1 MAGSTDPIII
11 IGAGMAGLACANWL
25 HRAERPVLLL
35 EASDAVGG
43 RVRTDVTPDGFRLDR
58 GFQIL
63 LTNYPEARRM
73 FNYGALNLKSFR
85 SGAIIRMT
93 DGRETTL
100 ENPLHAPWM
109 AFAALAS
116 PIGTAKDKLLLGKL
130 VAQLAGRSP
139 EQLLARTGLATIDY
153 LHHYGWSE
161 QIITN
166 FFKPFFGGVYL
177 DRELSTASNF
187 FEFVFQQFA
196 QGAATIPALGMQ
208 QLPEQLA
215 ARLPSGSIRL
225 DTPVAAVTKGG
236 RLVHLASGD
245 TLAAA
250 AVVLATDGPAAAR
263 LLGADLPAPGRP
275 VARPTTCTYF
285 ATAGAA
291 PSHGH
296 NILHLNAQPDALVH
310 NVAFPAET
318 GASVAPL
325 GQGLV
330 SVSTHGEHGL
340 SEEELTARLRTE
352 LATWFGPVAN
362 MWRHLRTYRIEQA
375 LPIYAAGQ
383 PVQQELRL
391 GDTLF
396 RCGDWVSYPSLN
408 AALGTGRQVAEMLL
422 NKDLG
427 QKKELGASNFSF

>member
-1 MAGSTDPIII
+1 
-11 IGAGMAGLACANWL
+11 
-25 HRAERPVLLL
+25 VLVL
-35 EASDAVGG
+35 EAADGVGG
-43 RVRTDVTPDGFRLDR
+43 RVRTDSTPDGFRLDR

-73 FNYGALNLKSFR
+73 FDYGALNLKSFR
-85 SGAIIRMT
+85 SGAVIRMA
-93 DGRETTL
+93 DGHETTL
-100 ENPLHAPWM
+100 ENPLHAPLM

-116 PIGTAKDKLLLGKL
+116 PIGTAKDKLLLVKL

-139 EQLLARTGLATIDY
+139 EQLLARPGTTTLAY
-153 LHHYGWSE
+153 LRDFGWSE
-161 QIITN
+161 QIIN
-166 FFKPFFGGVYL
+166 GFFKPFFGGVYL
-177 DRELSTASNF
+177 DRELDTASNF
-187 FEFVFQQFA
+187 FEFVFQQFV
-196 QGAATIPALGMQ
+196 QGAATVPALGMQ

-215 ARLPSGSIRL
+215 NRLPAGSVRL
-225 DTPVAAVTKGG
+225 NTPVAAVAEDGC
-236 RLVHLASGD
+236 LVHLASGE

-263 LLGADLPAPGRP
+263 LLGADLPVPASP
-275 VARPTTCTYF
+275 VARTTTCTYF

-291 PSHGH
+291 PSRGY
-296 NILHLNAQPDALVH
+296 NFLHLNAQPNSLVH
-310 NVAFPAET
+310 NLAFPGET
-318 GASVAPL
+318 GASVAPT
-325 GQGLV
+325 GQNLV

-352 LATWFGPVAN
+352 LAAWFGPVAN

-375 LPIYAAGQ
+375 LPIYGPGQ

-408 AALGTGRQVAEMLL
+408 AALSTGRQVAEMLL
-422 NKDLG
+422 A
-427 QKKELGASNFSF
+427 Q

>member
-1 MAGSTDPIII
+1 MS
-11 IGAGMAGLACANWL
+11 GLACATWL
-25 HRAERPVLLL
+25 HRAGRPVLLL
-35 EASDAVGG
+35 EAADGVGG

-73 FNYGALNLKSFR
+73 FDYGALNLKSFR
-85 SGAIIRMT
+85 SGAVVRLPN
-93 DGRETTL
+93 GEETTL
-100 ENPLHAPWM
+100 ENPLHAPMM

-116 PIGTAKDKLLLGKL
+116 PIGTTKDKLLLVKL
-130 VAQLAGRSP
+130 VAQLAGRSSQ
-139 EQLLARTGLATIDY
+139 QLLARPGISTLRY
-153 LHHYGWSE
+153 LREFGWSE
-161 QIITN
+161 QIITS

-177 DRELSTASNF
+177 DRELGTASNF
-187 FEFVFQQFA
+187 FEFVFQQFV

-215 ARLPSGSIRL
+215 ARLPTGAIRIN
-225 DTPVAAVTKGG
+225 TPVAAVAEGG
-236 RLVHLASGD
+236 RRVHLASGE

-263 LLGADLPAPGRP
+263 QLGRDLPAPAHP

-296 NILHLNAQPDALVH
+296 NFLHLNARPDSLVH
-310 NVAFPAET
+310 NVAFPSET
-318 GASVAPL
+318 GASVAPA
-325 GQGLV
+325 GQNLV
-330 SVSTHGEHGL
+330 SVSTHGEHAL
-340 SEEELTARLRTE
+340 SEDELTARLRTE
-352 LATWFGPVAN
+352 LAVWFGPVAN

-375 LPIYAAGQ
+375 LPVYAPGQ

-408 AALGTGRQVAEMLL
+408 AALGTGRQVAEMLI
-422 NKDLG
+422 G
-427 QKKELGASNFSF
+427 

>member
-1 MAGSTDPIII
+1 MSDVSSPIII
-11 IGAGMAGLACANWL
+11 IGAGMAGLACACWL
-25 HRAERPVLLL
+25 HRAGRPVLVL
-35 EASDAVGG
+35 EAADAVGG
-43 RVRTDVTPDGFRLDR
+43 RVRTDLTPDGFRLDR

-73 FNYGALNLKSFR
+73 FDYGALNLKSFR
-85 SGAIIRMT
+85 SGAVIRLA
-93 DGRETTL
+93 DGHETTL
-100 ENPLHAPWM
+100 ENPLQAPLM

-116 PIGTAKDKLLLGKL
+116 PVGTAKDKLLLAKL

-139 EQLLARTGLATIDY
+139 EQLLAKPGTTTLAY
-153 LHHYGWSE
+153 LRSFGWSE
-161 QIITN
+161 QIITR

-187 FEFVFQQFA
+187 FEFVFQQFV
-196 QGAATIPALGMQ
+196 QGAATMPALGMQ

-215 ARLPSGSIRL
+215 SRLPAGAIRL
-225 DTPVAAVTKGG
+225 NTPVAAVAEGG
-236 RLVHLASGD
+236 RLVHLASGE
-245 TLAAA
+245 TLTAA

-263 LLGADLPAPGRP
+263 LLGADLPAPASLA
-275 VARPTTCTYF
+275 ARPTTCTYF

-296 NILHLNAQPDALVH
+296 NLLHLNAQPNSLAH

-318 GASVAPL
+318 CPALAPV

-340 SEEELTARLRTE
+340 SEDELTDRLRPE
-352 LATWFGPVAN
+352 LAAWFGPVAN

-375 LPIYAAGQ
+375 LPVYTPGQ

-391 GDTLF
+391 SDTLF

-408 AALGTGRQVAEMLL
+408 AALGTGRQVAEMLAA
-422 NKDLG
+422 
-427 QKKELGASNFSF
+427 Q

>member
-1 MAGSTDPIII
+1 MATTSEPIII
-11 IGAGMAGLACANWL
+11 IGAGMAGLACATWL
-25 HRAERPVLLL
+25 HRAGRPVLLL
-35 EASDAVGG
+35 EAADGVGG

-73 FNYGALNLKSFR
+73 FDYGALNLKSFR
-85 SGAIIRMT
+85 SGAVIRLAN
-93 DGRETTL
+93 GHETTL
-100 ENPLHAPWM
+100 ENPLHAPMM

-116 PIGTAKDKLLLGKL
+116 PIGTAKDKLLLLKL

-139 EQLLARTGLATIDY
+139 EQLLARPSTTTRRY
-153 LHHYGWSE
+153 LREFGWSE
-161 QIITN
+161 QIINN
-166 FFKPFFGGVYL
+166 FFAPFFGGVYL

-187 FEFVFQQFA
+187 FEFVFQQFV
-196 QGAATIPALGMQ
+196 QGAATVPALGMQ

-215 ARLPSGSIRL
+215 ARLPAGSIRL
-225 DTPVAAVTKGG
+225 NTPVAAVAEGG
-236 RLVHLASGD
+236 RLVHLASGE

-263 LLGADLPAPGRP
+263 LLGLDLPTPAHP
-275 VARPTTCTYF
+275 VARTTTCTYF

-291 PSHGH
+291 PSHGY
-296 NILHLNAQPDALVH
+296 NFLHLNTEPGALVH
-310 NVAFPAET
+310 NIAFPSET
-318 GASVAPL
+318 GASVAPP
-325 GQGLV
+325 GQNLV

-340 SEEELTARLRTE
+340 SEEELTAQLRTE
-352 LATWFGPVAN
+352 LAAWFGPVAN

-375 LPIYAAGQ
+375 LPVYGPGQ
-383 PVQQELRL
+383 PAQQELRL

-408 AALGTGRQVAEMLL
+408 AALGTGRQVAEMLV
-422 NKDLG
+422 G
-427 QKKELGASNFSF
+427 

>member
-1 MAGSTDPIII
+1 MTDIQSPVII

-25 HRAERPVLLL
+25 HRAGRSVLVL
-35 EASDAVGG
+35 EAADGVGG
-43 RVRTDVTPDGFRLDR
+43 RVRTDLTPDGFRLDR

-73 FNYGALNLKSFR
+73 FDYGALQLKSFR
-85 SGAIIRMT
+85 SGALIRLA
-93 DGRETTL
+93 DGSETML
-100 ENPLHAPWM
+100 ENPLHAPGM

-116 PIGTAKDKLLLGKL
+116 PIGTLKDKLLIGKL
-130 VAQLAGRSP
+130 VAQLAGASP
-139 EQLLARTGLATIDY
+139 EQLLARPGSTTLDY
-153 LHHYGWSE
+153 LRRYGWSE
-161 QIITN
+161 QIIN
-166 FFKPFFGGVYL
+166 SFFKPFFGGVYL
-177 DRELSTASNF
+177 DRELNTGSNF

-196 QGAATIPALGMQ
+196 QGAAAVPALGIQ

-215 ARLPSGSIRL
+215 ARLPADAIRL
-225 DTPVAAVTKGG
+225 NTPVAAVAEGG
-236 RLVHLASGD
+236 RLVHLANGE
-245 TLAAA
+245 TLHAA

-263 LLGADLPAPGRP
+263 LLGADLPAPATP

-285 ATAGAA
+285 ATAGPA
-291 PSHGH
+291 PSHGR

-340 SEEELTARLRTE
+340 SDEELTARLRTE
-352 LATWFGPVAN
+352 LAAWFGPLAT
-362 MWRHLRTYRIEQA
+362 MWRHLRTYRIAQA
-375 LPIYAAGQ
+375 LPVYGPGQ
-383 PVQQELRL
+383 PVQQELQL
-391 GDTLF
+391 GETLF

-422 NKDLG
+422 A
-427 QKKELGASNFSF
+427 Q

>member
-1 MAGSTDPIII
+1 MS
-11 IGAGMAGLACANWL
+11 GLACATWL
-25 HRAERPVLLL
+25 HRAGRPVLLL
-35 EASDAVGG
+35 EAADGVGG

-73 FNYGALNLKSFR
+73 FDYGALNLKSFR
-85 SGAIIRMT
+85 SGAVIRLA
-93 DGRETTL
+93 DGKETNL
-100 ENPLHAPWM
+100 ENPLHAPLM

-116 PIGTAKDKLLLGKL
+116 PIGTAKDKLLLLKL
-130 VAQLAGRSP
+130 AAQLAGRSP
-139 EQLLARTGLATIDY
+139 AQLLAQPGTTTLRY
-153 LHHYGWSE
+153 LHEFGWSE
-161 QIITN
+161 QIISS

-177 DRELSTASNF
+177 DRELGTASNF
-187 FEFVFQQFA
+187 FEFVFQQFM

-215 ARLPSGSIRL
+215 ARLPAGAIRL
-225 DTPVAAVTKGG
+225 NTPVAAVAEGG
-236 RLVHLASGD
+236 RRVHLASGE

-263 LLGADLPAPGRP
+263 LLGLDLAPP
-275 VARPTTCTYF
+275 THAVARPTTCTYF

-291 PSHGH
+291 PSHGY
-296 NILHLNAQPDALVH
+296 NFLHLNTQANSLVH
-310 NVAFPAET
+310 NVAFPGET
-318 GASVAPL
+318 GARVAPA
-325 GQGLV
+325 GQNLV

-352 LATWFGPVAN
+352 LAAWFGPVAG

-375 LPIYAAGQ
+375 LPVYGPGQ

-408 AALGTGRQVAEMLL
+408 AALGTGRQVAEMLI
-422 NKDLG
+422 G
-427 QKKELGASNFSF
+427 

>member
-1 MAGSTDPIII
+1 MATASEPVII
-11 IGAGMAGLACANWL
+11 IGAGMSGLACATWL
-25 HRAERPVLLL
+25 HRAGRPVLLL
-35 EASDAVGG
+35 EAADGVGG

-73 FNYGALNLKSFR
+73 FDYGALNLKSFR
-85 SGAIIRMT
+85 SGAVVRLAN
-93 DGRETTL
+93 GQETTL
-100 ENPLHAPWM
+100 ENPLHAPLM

-116 PIGTAKDKLLLGKL
+116 PIGTAKDKLLLVKQ

-139 EQLLARTGLATIDY
+139 EQLLARPGTTTLRY
-153 LHHYGWSE
+153 LREFGWSE
-161 QIITN
+161 QIISG

-177 DRELSTASNF
+177 DRELGTASNF
-187 FEFVFQQFA
+187 FEFVFQQFV

-215 ARLPSGSIRL
+215 ARLPAGAIRL
-225 DTPVAAVTKGG
+225 NTPVAAVAEGG
-236 RLVHLASGD
+236 RRVQLASGE

-263 LLGADLPAPGRP
+263 LLGLDLPAPTHP

-291 PSHGH
+291 PSHGY
-296 NILHLNAQPDALVH
+296 NFLHLNAQPNSLVH
-310 NVAFPAET
+310 NVAFPGET
-318 GASVAPL
+318 GASVAPA
-325 GQGLV
+325 GQNLV

-352 LATWFGPVAN
+352 LAAWFGPVAN

-375 LPIYAAGQ
+375 LPVYAPGQ

-391 GDTLF
+391 GEALF
-396 RCGDWVSYPSLN
+396 RCGDWASYPSLN
-408 AALGTGRQVAEMLL
+408 AALGTGRQVAEMLI
-422 NKDLG
+422 G
-427 QKKELGASNFSF
+427 